1 MPAKNLSFGTDAR
14 TRLKQ
19 GIDILADTVKVT
31 LGPRGRNVIL
41 DKKFG
46 PPQVCSDGVTIA
58 KEIELE
64 DSFENMGAQLLKEAS
79 KKTNDDAGDG
89 TTTST
94 VLAQAII
101 QEGFKIVA
109 AGADPMAVKRGLE
122 RGMGTVRES
131 IKDLS
136 TPVVGREQIAN
147 VAVLSSHDDEMG
159 NLIAD
164 VMDKVGKDGV
174 ITVDES
180 KGLAYETEFVE
191 GMQID
196 RGYISPYF
204 VTNSDRMEAVLDN
217 PYILITD
224 KKVSAVAD
232 ILPVLEK
239 VLQTSKNLIVIGE
252 DVEGEALATLV
263 VNKLRGTLN
272 VVALKAPGFGDRRKA
287 MLQDIAIL
295 SGGTVLS
302 EEIGR
307 KLDSATLDDLG
318 RCRQVVVKK
327 DDTTFVDGAGSEDDI
342 RGRMNEIRSQIEDT
356 SSDYDREKLEE
367 RLAKLSGGV
376 AILRVGAATEIEMKE
391 KKQRVE
397 DALAATRSAVEE
409 GIVPGGGTILIRA
422 SAAIGEMKSDD
433 NDEQAGLDILRKSLL
448 APVRIIAGNSGH
460 EGAVVLADVQANSGN
475 YGFDAQIGKAGD
487 MIDMG
492 IVDPAK
498 VTRAAVENA
507 VSVAGMIL
515 TTEGADHR
523 RAGADAATHA
533 RRTSRRRNGLLVQSP
548 QTSTPARA
556 ARIGRP
562 FSRNPFAFRPNSRE

>member
-272 VVALKAPGFGDRRKA
+272 VVAIKAPGFGDRRKA

-422 SAAIGEMKSDD
+422 SAAIGDMKSDD

-460 EGAVVLADVQANSGN
+460 EGAVVLADVQAKSGN

-515 TTEGADHR
+515 TTEALITDEPEPMPPPMPGGPPGGGMD
-523 RAGADAATHA
+523 
-533 RRTSRRRNGLLVQSP
+533 
-548 QTSTPARA
+548 
-556 ARIGRP
+556 
-562 FSRNPFAFRPNSRE
+562 F